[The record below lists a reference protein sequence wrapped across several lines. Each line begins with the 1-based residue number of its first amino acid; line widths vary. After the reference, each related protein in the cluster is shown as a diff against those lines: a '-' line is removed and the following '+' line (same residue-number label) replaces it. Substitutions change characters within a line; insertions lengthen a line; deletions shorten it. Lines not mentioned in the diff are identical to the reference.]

1 MLYINEIS
9 LKEAIMPTIKP
20 IDSSLFKMKLIKD
33 LGPVLRKPTDTR
45 KTRMAIFECT
55 MCKNHFQTTVSPK
68 AQNQLYCKDCNG
80 TCLKK
85 DNRDHPLYRTWA
97 TTKNKV
103 NRTDQAVTKSV
114 YYDRQITMCDEWKD
128 SFDAFYEW
136 ALANGWEKGLSI
148 DRIDNE
154 QGYTP
159 SNCRWAHT
167 STQAA
172 NQRRENKG
180 VTGYIGVQV
189 NLGRDGTPNGNYSV
203 SLKWR
208 NISYRLGNS
217 KDKLLLAKMYDSFIM
232 KYNLPHT
239 KNDVLSENEYIAP
252 TSKGLEEKLIAHP
265 IIL

>member
-1 MLYINEIS
+1 
-9 LKEAIMPTIKP
+9 MPQIKP
-20 IDSSLFKMKLIKD
+20 IDTSLFKMKLIKD
-33 LGPVLRKPTDTR
+33 LGPVYRKPNDTR

-55 MCKNHFQTTVSPK
+55 LCNNPFTTTVSPK
-68 AQNQLYCKDCNG
+68 AHNQLYCKDCNG

-85 DNRDHPLYRTWA
+85 DNRDHPVYRTWA

-103 NRTDQAVTKSV
+103 NRIDQEMTKSV
-114 YYDRQITMCDEWKD
+114 YFDRGITMCIEWEE
-128 SFDAFYEW
+128 SFDTFYEW
-136 ALANGWEKGLSI
+136 AMSAGWKEGLSI

-154 QGYTP
+154 KGYTP
-159 SNCRWAHT
+159 DNCRWAHT

-189 NLGRDGTPNGNYSV
+189 NLGRDKQPNGNYTASI
-203 SLKWR
+203 KWK
-208 NISYRLGNS
+208 NVSYRLGNS
-217 KDKLLLAKMYDSFIM
+217 KDKLYLAKMYDSFIN

-239 KNDVLSENEYIAP
+239 KNNVLEESEYIEP
-252 TSKGLEEKLIAHP
+252 FFKGLEEKLKAYP